1 MENETIPFKRLR
13 NTLRTGLACIILKCW
28 NHSVIVESD
37 KNHSGWKGWCYVRY
51 FQITVKFR
59 KLSPGLIFFK
69 GLFWGVYFW
78 RGLSMEG
85 NLRFKID
92 WAGLVVGS
100 KFTIFAKGFQCKL
113 KLNTQ
118 AFTAEYRKSLWPHL
132 LASLAFRSC
141 IQVSQSNYY

>member
-37 KNHSGWKGWCYVRY
+37 KNHSGWKEWCYVRY
-51 FQITVKFR
+51 LQITVKFR
-59 KLSPGLIFFK
+59 KYIPGLIFFK
-69 GLFWGVYFW
+69 GLFWGFIFGGAYLW
-78 RGLSMEG
+78 I
-85 NLRFKID
+85 KID
-92 WAGLVVGS
+92 WAGPIVGS
-100 KFTIFAKGFQCKL
+100 KFTVFAKGFQWKL

-118 AFTAEYRKSLWPHL
+118 AFPAEYRKSLWPHL

-141 IQVSQSNYY
+141 IQVSQSNYH